1 MEPEFGRTL
10 SCGIDSDHPQAAN
23 IAKYAQTLGLTP
35 HEIKALS
42 ENPALLSHTIANTQR
57 GPMEEKRNKLGTGG
71 IRTTT
76 SRKNSHSGSLP
87 DEQCIIS

>member
-42 ENPALLSHTIANTQR
+42 ENPALLSHTISNMQR
-57 GPMEEKRNKLGTGG
+57 GPMEDKRSKLGTGG
-71 IRTTT
+71 VKTTS
-76 SRKNSHSGSLP
+76 SRKNSHGSPVP
-87 DEQCIIS
+87 DEQCIIC